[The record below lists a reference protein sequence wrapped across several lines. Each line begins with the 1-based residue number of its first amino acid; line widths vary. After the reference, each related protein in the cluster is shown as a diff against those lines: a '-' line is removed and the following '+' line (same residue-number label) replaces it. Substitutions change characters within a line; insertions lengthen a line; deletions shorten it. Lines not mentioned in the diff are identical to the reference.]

1 MRIRYPLFLLFY
13 LVFSSVFAKQTMDIS
28 FHHDSKFLFIG
39 DERGND
45 AGTLDFIL
53 RADFRLKKFARSY
66 LTVGP
71 SYEYADLVGGT
82 FTRYSLGIGYVRE
95 KVFLKNL
102 SFGVYPNYGLISRQH
117 SKTGSF
123 GINIDI
129 FYKISKRFSLSYV
142 HQTLERTDFI
152 ALYDSQAH
160 IHASSFVG
168 FKIHL

>member
-1 MRIRYPLFLLFY
+1 MRIRYPLFLLFF
-13 LVFSSVFAKQTMDIS
+13 LTLSSMFARQTVDIS

-53 RADFRLKKFARSY
+53 RADFRLKKFAKSY

-71 SYEYADLVGGT
+71 SYEYADLAGGT
-82 FTRYSLGIGYVRE
+82 FTRYSLGIGYVQE

-117 SKTGSF
+117 VKTGSF
-123 GINIDI
+123 GINIEL

-152 ALYDSQAH
+152 ALYDSTTKF
-160 IHASSFVG
+160 IGSG
-168 FKIHL
+168 FIGVKFAL